1 MTGSGGPVRAG
12 GRTDSRLRIVLVSDT
27 PVLAHGLR
35 VALDGVPCVVAV
47 EVIDHAP
54 GPDVALGAEPDLA
67 VVARS
72 RGAAEA
78 VRALKRDRPRVPIV
92 AILDD
97 PHPDE
102 LVAVIAGGAAA
113 AVSATIGP
121 PDLGAIIERVLAGE
135 YLVNDVLL
143 ERPEVATRVLGTFS
157 DLAVYGEGAE
167 CSFDPITPREMKI
180 LELIAGGLP
189 NRAIAAR
196 LAIGEQ
202 TVKNHTSSILRK
214 LAVNDRTQAAVHAI
228 RAGWILLDEPAAA
241 HVRECDVIT

>member
-1 MTGSGGPVRAG
+1 MTGSGQPMRA
-12 GRTDSRLRIVLVSDT
+12 RRRADSRLRIVLVSDT
-27 PVLAHGLR
+27 PMLAHGLR
-35 VALDGVPCVVAV
+35 VALDGVAGAVAV

-67 VVARS
+67 VVARP

-78 VRALKRDRPRVPIV
+78 VRALKHERPRVPIV

-113 AVSATIGP
+113 AVSAAIGP
-121 PDLGAIIERVLAGE
+121 PDLGAIVERVLAGE

-143 ERPEVATRVLGTFS
+143 ERPEVAARVLGTFHG
-157 DLAVYGEGAE
+157 LAVYGEGAE
-167 CSFDPITPREMKI
+167 RYFASITPREMKI

-189 NRAIAAR
+189 NRAIAFR
-196 LAIGEQ
+196 LAISEQ

-228 RAGWILLDEPAAA
+228 RAGWIPLDTLAATSGSEPAS
-241 HVRECDVIT
+241 